1 MGVALRWVS
10 RTLGVTVIAASGVA
24 LLLQGVRADAQP
36 QGTPLFFDSR
46 RLPDMEVER
55 RNQDV
60 ALEQRRAAEEQRLE
74 AESATRRLDEEAKV
88 AAAAEKS
95 RKLDEEKNRATA
107 ALAAQRKADDDKRAT
122 ELAVKKQDEQ
132 RIAEAAAQAARKVED
147 EKRLALELDAKKKEE
162 AARVAAL
169 EAQRKAEVAALE
181 VQRKAEED
189 KRIALAAERLRRE
202 EAEARKR
209 DEDEKK
215 RLLAEADAKRQ
226 AEEVRVAE
234 TQLKLE
240 AQRKAD
246 EQRRADIERRTAQA
260 AAAAAAASAAA
271 KASAAVAEPAATQTA
286 ALAPTVVTPVAVI
299 RPESAPSA
307 KLETGS
313 AESGSCNPA
322 TVQAKAVLGGRVQV
336 AVDSECRRS
345 QKVVVR
351 YGSYE
356 LSHTLDAKGHGDFMI
371 DLFLGRDEGAQLGFA
386 DGTAQ
391 GVPATS
397 ADATEVAKVAV
408 IWTAPVDLDLH
419 AYENGLG
426 SGKLGH
432 LWSGRRSTA
441 EAAKAAASETGR
453 GAGFI
458 SSVSDASTEGT
469 RIEVYTY
476 FPSPDQDSAAVSL
489 TLDYATRGSTPA
501 GPYCGQSALAEV
513 PFEVVSINARGEAR
527 RESGRIS
534 AAKCDDPLSEAAR
547 HARGVVPD
555 LRFRR

>member
-24 LLLQGVRADAQP
+24 LLLQGARADAQP

-189 KRIALAAERLRRE
+189 KRIALAAETRRRE

-226 AEEVRVAE
+226 AEEVRVA
-234 TQLKLE
+234 
-240 AQRKAD
+240 

-307 KLETGS
+307 KPETGS
-313 AESGSCNPA
+313 AKSGSCKPA
-322 TVQAKAVLGGRVQV
+322 TVQAKAALGGRVQV

-356 LSHTLDAKGHGDFMI
+356 LSHTLDAKGHDDFMI
-371 DLFLGRDEGAQLGFA
+371 DLFLGRDERAQLGFA

-458 SSVSDASTEGT
+458 SSVSDDSTEGT

-513 PFEVVSINARGEAR
+513 SFEVVSINARGEAR